1 MAYHTNGAPTL
12 TPGQHVRVR
21 VLGSDNEWT
30 YGIVVIA
37 SANGVSAAIRFEGF
51 MRTPQGVTCGVL
63 PLVIDDAAGTATGA
77 LDGNEYEVEARVT
90 GPPLEVQ

>member
-1 MAYHTNGAPTL
+1 MSDAPVL
-12 TPGQHVRVR
+12 FPGQHVRVR
-21 VLGSDNEWT
+21 VLGSGNEWT
-30 YGIVVIA
+30 YGTVAIA

-63 PLVIDDAAGTATGA
+63 PLMIDDATGTATGA
-77 LDGNEYEVEARVT
+77 LDGNEYEGQTRVT

>member
-1 MAYHTNGAPTL
+1 MSDVPTL

-21 VLGSDNEWT
+21 VLGSGNEWT
-30 YGIVVIA
+30 YGIVAIA
-37 SANGVSAAIRFEGF
+37 SGNGVAAAIRFEGF

-63 PLVIDDAAGTATGA
+63 PLTIDEKAGTATGA

-90 GPPLEVQ
+90 GAPLEVN